1 MTVIIDC
8 QSHIFPREYAE
19 LLLRNRGKVRAS
31 GGGGVYLLDYG
42 AQQFRLALED
52 YSPQRK
58 LADMDRAGVDLTL
71 LSVNIP
77 SPDLLDDELTEV
89 GARICNDAIA
99 ELIARHPD
107 RFAGIASLPLS
118 NPEAALRELERA
130 AHDLGLR
137 GVFLPSHI
145 GGEPVD
151 EPRFEPLYARCAV
164 LGVPL
169 VLHPSV
175 PTWGAHVNDY
185 SMLPMAAFM
194 VDTSFAMLRLILSG
208 IMERHPQLQVVH
220 PHAGGVLP
228 YLMGRVMEQTEVK
241 RRGREHITQPPR
253 ETYRRVYMDTV
264 SPDTRALQFAL
275 DFAGADK
282 MLFGSDHPWVS
293 IEAILG
299 YTRGLACSA
308 ADMRKIMSENA
319 LALFGLG

>member
-1 MTVIIDC
+1 MSDT
-8 QSHIFPREYAE
+8 A
-19 LLLRNRGKVRAS
+19 
-31 GGGGVYLLDYG
+31 
-42 AQQFRLALED
+42 
-52 YSPQRK
+52 
-58 LADMDRAGVDLTL
+58 
-71 LSVNIP
+71 
-77 SPDLLDDELTEV
+77 
-89 GARICNDAIA
+89 
-99 ELIARHPD
+99 
-107 RFAGIASLPLS
+107 
-118 NPEAALRELERA
+118 AALRELERA
-130 AHDLGLR
+130 VHDLGLR

-151 EPRFEPLYARCAV
+151 DPRFEPLYARCAA

-275 DFAGADK
+275 DFAGAGK
-282 MLFGSDHPWVS
+282 LLFGSDHPWVS

-319 LALFGLG
+319 LSLFGLG